1 MLGDEL
7 IPSATTILFQLLLDR
22 VEHRGFDD
30 GFMLSLVEQ
39 ILVANQVGVQGI
51 GQQRLNRAFVE
62 GFSTA
67 QKAAFRL
74 PLFVQPPTFVYILDD
89 REQGPEFLVK
99 REDTSDPDRFFGVD
113 HQLGACAGSI
123 HIVAK
128 DRDTTGPFP
137 FPALGSD
144 FVADPLADDLS
155 LELGKRKQD
164 VQSQPAH
171 RVGRIEL
178 LGYRDEVNTIFIEGF
193 HDPGEVHKRAA
204 ESIDFVDH
212 HAIDL
217 PAFDVFQESI
227 ESRSIEATARETTVV
242 VLLRQALGERH

>member
-1 MLGDEL
+1 MLVDEL
-7 IPSATTILFQLLLDR
+7 IPSATAILFQLLLDR

-39 ILVANQVGVQGI
+39 ILVANQAGVQGI
-51 GQQRLNRAFVE
+51 GQQRIDRAFIE

-67 QKAAFRL
+67 RKAAFRL
-74 PLFVQPPTFVYILDD
+74 PLFVQPTTLVDVLDD
-89 REQGPEFLVK
+89 REQGPEFLVE
-99 REDTSDPDRFFGVD
+99 REDTSDPDRFFGID
-113 HQLGACAGSI
+113 DQLGACAGSI
-123 HIVAK
+123 DIVAK

-137 FPALGSD
+137 FSALGSD

-155 LELGKRKQD
+155 LELGKGQQD
-164 VQSQPAH
+164 IQRQPAH
-171 RVGRIEL
+171 RVGRVEL
-178 LGYRDEVNTIFIEGF
+178 LGYRDEGNTVFIERF
-193 HDPGEVHKRAA
+193 HDPGEVHERAA
-204 ESIDFVDH
+204 KSIDFVDH

-217 PAFDVFQESI
+217 SAFDVFEESI